1 MIRQIKN
8 TLISLS
14 IALIFTFNFL
24 SLPVS
29 AKYNKINASTSADDF
44 TFKSFTGDYYI
55 TRDQNNLAKMHV
67 VETLV
72 AKFPNYDQNHGIR
85 RVIPVTNQAGKN
97 VVISN
102 PSKY

>member
-1 MIRQIKN
+1 
-8 TLISLS
+8 
-14 IALIFTFNFL
+14 
-24 SLPVS
+24 
-29 AKYNKINASTSADDF
+29 
-44 TFKSFTGDYYI
+44 
-55 TRDQNNLAKMHV
+55 MHV

-102 PSKY
+102 PSKFTANITAVEKSVVNQTQFLDDVTIDFLPLRRVENRHALLL